1 MVAVLWNSEPRMS
14 TCFAATWNLAVS
26 CCELLSSTSQRSPAS
41 PRRELW
47 RRASTTPARP
57 TLHVDDE
64 VITGTDWELLE
75 LRASLQR
82 HFQNP
87 LSPQPEGESSEDQ
100 KSDSSSEPAWE
111 GLGFPGRAQNVRSSG
126 GTGECPPG
134 DLAA

>member
-1 MVAVLWNSEPRMS
+1 VVAVLWNSEPRMS
-14 TCFAATWNLAVS
+14 TCLAAIWNLAVS
-26 CCELLSSTSQRSPAS
+26 CCEKLTSTSRGSPAS
-41 PRRELW
+41 PC
-47 RRASTTPARP
+47 P

-87 LSPQPEGESSEDQ
+87 LPPQPEGESSEDQ

-134 DLAA
+134 DLTA